1 MGFVYT
7 KQDEKVVLTLL
18 RVLTVFFGV
27 CIVSKVWT
35 SLATVRGARLVAE
48 AAVRDSTTS
57 RGTPPKD
64 SVGGPGVVEQLRQ
77 RNLFTPGPPKQN
89 PIAEVMGIL
98 GDEAFINGRWCKVGD
113 TIGEARVLA
122 IEATCVEVLWDGQ
135 TLVYSPA
142 DAGKPPT
149 PDSLQAKRQDASS
162 PGPKPAQERGL
173 QTYQAPA
180 PYAGTTGSS
189 LRVSCPVR
197 RTGPV
202 RGDNRPRRIRQIRRG
217 PSAKSDDVLAW
228 SWKVIRASA
237 ARHHGKDAANGRGS
251 ALGRSRASTTT
262 EGEVVCQAP
271 IVSMPP
277 RRDGMDVVVDHA
289 NKRSRLKT

>member
-48 AAVRDSTTS
+48 AAVHDSTTS

-122 IEATCVEVLWDGQ
+122 IEATRVEVLWDGQ
-135 TLVYSPA
+135 TLVYSPV

-162 PGPKPAQERGL
+162 PGPKPARERGL

-180 PYAGTTGSS
+180 PYAGTTDRAESARFVEDPPQSRMMFSLGPGRSS
-189 LRVSCPVR
+189 GRPPPDTMERMRRMAGARRLAEAGRVQQQKAKS
-197 RTGPV
+197 
-202 RGDNRPRRIRQIRRG
+202 
-217 PSAKSDDVLAW
+217 SAK
-228 SWKVIRASA
+228 
-237 ARHHGKDAANGRGS
+237 
-251 ALGRSRASTTT
+251 
-262 EGEVVCQAP
+262 
-271 IVSMPP
+271 PP
-277 RRDGMDVVVDHA
+277 
-289 NKRSRLKT
+289 